1 MAGLFSFTALEL
13 PAGSRWLE
21 AASFRSLTLEEFL
34 ERGVEFAAS
43 YWDQTDW
50 QARYYAGP
58 ADRCP
63 EVVTAYPKLS
73 AALLAGVSLV
83 PNQARGSFWRVDPE
97 ATCALGA
104 IHDATFGRNNRSAP
118 LGVVTNLV
126 APYPQLREI
135 AAHPVE
141 DVRVTRPDWVL
152 AAVINNLNEMCDYS
166 REQIAGWLE
175 SIGQ

>member
-1 MAGLFSFTALEL
+1 MASLLSNMMISTPSPALMFRRSLASEYAL
-13 PAGSRWLE
+13 SLAGSNFD
-21 AASFRSLTLEEFL
+21 A
-34 ERGVEFAAS
+34 
-43 YWDQTDW
+43 TDY
-50 QARYYAGP
+50 QARHYKGP

-63 EVVTAYPKLS
+63 EVVTVYPKLS

-83 PNQARGSFWRVDPE
+83 PNQARGRFWNEDPE

-104 IHDATFGRNNRSAP
+104 IHDATFGRDHRIAP

-135 AAHPVE
+135 VAHPVG
-141 DVRVTRPDWVL
+141 DLQSTRPDWIL
-152 AAVINNLNEMCDYS
+152 SAVINNLNEMCDYS